1 MGAQSRAQVDRDS
14 DLLPMAGGPEA
25 ELGIVQ
31 RLLEDTVRLVIELD
45 ENGHEIGQDLQKDF
59 ERWETLIPKFSDIL
73 RSRHGSSGTL
83 KRQRAEESPSV
94 SLAERVQMRQQEDLA
109 SVKKVE
115 SSRARA
121 LEYTLSTK
129 PLNDHQKAFVQICS
143 TVRRYQDL
151 PESPSCFIT
160 RLTSDISTFSL
171 DQNEVFK
178 GHIMWIESRIQNQS
192 VGWRSCVKLKLQFF
206 AVFEESAIN
215 EDFANL
221 ICECDLHWELCSVL
235 SRYLKRHRADAT
247 RLPFETFQLGC
258 ELLLSVFSKKE
269 QIRCQLRDHLYFISR
284 SICQDTKAP
293 LFGSWGFWMIDIE
306 TELVATLNQL
316 VATKTTAKSF
326 AVPPH
331 TIESLVKISL
341 IAPYQVVAKI
351 VGNAMVNRGQSAI
364 LLEVLVNLGQLPW
377 LRTDPTEKNLLVAVI
392 HDIMFS
398 EHKSEETLSD
408 QKNQHRNFVEFILKA
423 FVKKSPINQVALD
436 ATDFLKECVEPLID
450 TMVKGTETSFFSPV
464 VAILMK
470 LHQPEFGASVID
482 EEWLSQDI
490 HLKILL
496 QLLLLRTVKSSWT
509 ASQICDHAKPRTT
522 IRQLPRD
529 KQGDFVGD
537 SLEDIS
543 KLSEL
548 LVSRLSAHVGSMA
561 LRDGSSYEG
570 IDNFLQAI
578 GEQDG
583 SIDLE
588 SHLIAAPFI
597 IACQQHLHSNVQ
609 LPALPKEIWPLCRN
623 YLKLFSL
630 RQPTREHTRG
640 VDLLQ
645 ALLIVL
651 DMGRMCDDIMLD
663 ITQAIGQV
671 KDLSLVDQGHLMQA
685 LIPLLYRVFSISSR
699 SEGHRLLTR
708 GIPAMM
714 KYWGD
719 LPDLAFYWNLAD
731 EKPRKRL
738 GSYWDAFNLCKF
750 YTAER
755 EESQQEQES
764 WGGFSSEEVVVA
776 VLMTSE
782 MLLRFA
788 LEPLTPKSPSI
799 VLQIYRMF
807 VGYDMMVD
815 HMASLVLS
823 SIKFVKVDWSTA
835 PLDFV
840 LFCFMIVCRLSN
852 IVSNE
857 HMNKSLKN
865 RFGHTSLDP
874 TLLAATENG
883 DWTSVYSNFM
893 SQQCDKIEQQELVAR
908 SKARD
913 ELVLVAM
920 NLSEEIVRRQD
931 NYYKPEDESMDSILE
946 SNVGTDKNGPA
957 TQSKGKKRGN
967 KGNKRGRGGKT
978 KCPLESRDSYRDD
991 DNASLNI
998 VTASNVMDEGTRAW
1012 FNSIMSASNGS
1023 AMQGSP
1029 KPDTDATLN
1038 AAPSDS
1044 QQHQNQFSQ
1053 PPISP
1058 TAPSTPE
1065 PALPDHDVDPSI
1077 PIVVSTEAA
1086 VPIDSIDLENNDNSI
1101 TLSSASETVNPML
1114 SSDQIDCLTLAL
1126 DYLPTQE
1133 RLAVGSRLSKLL
1145 KAADENNL
1153 PGSGSSIL

>member
-1 MGAQSRAQVDRDS
+1 MSTQRPP
-14 DLLPMAGGPEA
+14 LPH
-25 ELGIVQ
+25 L
-31 RLLEDTVRLVIELD
+31 
-45 ENGHEIGQDLQKDF
+45 KD
-59 ERWETLIPKFSDIL
+59 I
-73 RSRHGSSGTL
+73 
-83 KRQRAEESPSV
+83 
-94 SLAERVQMRQQEDLA
+94 
-109 SVKKVE
+109 
-115 SSRARA
+115 
-121 LEYTLSTK
+121 
-129 PLNDHQKAFVQICS
+129 
-143 TVRRYQDL
+143 
-151 PESPSCFIT
+151 
-160 RLTSDISTFSL
+160 
-171 DQNEVFK
+171 
-178 GHIMWIESRIQNQS
+178 
-192 VGWRSCVKLKLQFF
+192 
-206 AVFEESAIN
+206 
-215 EDFANL
+215 
-221 ICECDLHWELCSVL
+221 
-235 SRYLKRHRADAT
+235 
-247 RLPFETFQLGC
+247 
-258 ELLLSVFSKKE
+258 
-269 QIRCQLRDHLYFISR
+269 
-284 SICQDTKAP
+284 KAP
-293 LFGSWGFWMIDIE
+293 LFGSWEFWMIDIE

-331 TIESLVKISL
+331 TIESLIKISL
-341 IAPYQVVAKI
+341 IAPYQVVAKV
-351 VGNAMVNRGQSAI
+351 VGNAMINRGQSTI
-364 LLEVLVNLGQLPW
+364 LLEVLVNLGQLSW
-377 LRTDPTEKNLLVAVI
+377 LRSDPTEKILLVAVI
-392 HDIMFS
+392 HDIMLS

-423 FVKKSPINQVALD
+423 FVKRSPVNQVALD

-450 TMVKGTETSFFSPV
+450 TIVEGTETSFFSPV

-470 LHQPEFGASVID
+470 LYQPEFGASVID
-482 EEWLSQDI
+482 EEWLSQDT

-509 ASQICDHAKPRTT
+509 ASQMCGHAKPRTT

-529 KQGDFVGD
+529 KQEDVVGD

-561 LRDGSSYEG
+561 LRDDNSYEG

-588 SHLIAAPFI
+588 SRLIAAPFI
-597 IACQQHLHSNVQ
+597 ITCQQHLHKNVQ
-609 LPALPKEIWPLCRN
+609 LPVLPKEIWPLCRN

-630 RQPTREHTRG
+630 CQPTSQHVQG

-651 DMGRMCDDIMLD
+651 DVGRMCDDIILD

-685 LIPLLYRVFSISSR
+685 LIPLLYRVLSISSR
-699 SEGHRLLTR
+699 SEGHRLLAR

-714 KYWGD
+714 KYWGE
-719 LPDLAFYWNLAD
+719 LPDLAFYWDVAD

-738 GSYWDAFNLCKF
+738 GSYWDAFSLCKF

-755 EESQQEQES
+755 EESQQGQES
-764 WGGFSSEEVVVA
+764 WDGFSSEEVVVA

-788 LEPLTPKSPSI
+788 LEPLTPKSPSM
-799 VLQIYRMF
+799 VLQVYRMF
-807 VGYDMMVD
+807 VGYDVMVD

-840 LFCFMIVCRLSN
+840 LFCFMIICRLSN

-857 HMNKSLKN
+857 HMNKPLKN

-874 TLLAATENG
+874 TLLAATEFG
-883 DWTSVYSNFM
+883 DWTSAYSNFM
-893 SQQCDKIEQQELVAR
+893 SQQCDKVEQQELVAR

-913 ELVLVAM
+913 ELVLAAM

-931 NYYKPEDESMDSILE
+931 NYYKPEDESMDGILE
-946 SNVGTDKNGPA
+946 SSVGADKNGSA

-978 KCPLESRDSYRDD
+978 KCSLESRDPYRDD
-991 DNASLNI
+991 DSASLNI

-1012 FNSIMSASNGS
+1012 FNSIMSTSNGS
-1023 AMQGSP
+1023 AMQGNP
-1029 KPDTDATLN
+1029 KPDTGATLN
-1038 AAPSDS
+1038 ATPSDS
-1044 QQHQNQFSQ
+1044 QQHQNQCPQ
-1053 PPISP
+1053 PPISS

-1086 VPIDSIDLENNDNSI
+1086 VPIDSIDLENNENSI
-1101 TLSSASETVNPML
+1101 TLSSASETVKPML

-1133 RLAVGSRLSKLL
+1133 RLAVGSRLSRLL
-1145 KAADENNL
+1145 EAADENNL
-1153 PGSGSSIL
+1153 PESGSSIL

>member
-206 AVFEESAIN
+206 AVFEESN
-215 EDFANL
+215 RFDV
-221 ICECDLHWELCSVL
+221 S
-235 SRYLKRHRADAT
+235 S
-247 RLPFETFQLGC
+247 ETTFTSSQ
-258 ELLLSVFSKKE
+258 
-269 QIRCQLRDHLYFISR
+269 
-284 SICQDTKAP
+284 
-293 LFGSWGFWMIDIE
+293 
-306 TELVATLNQL
+306 
-316 VATKTTAKSF
+316 
-326 AVPPH
+326 
-331 TIESLVKISL
+331 
-341 IAPYQVVAKI
+341 APYQVVAKI